1 MSTNSTIPYNTW
13 GGGVSTYS
21 VTPIRVDNPYIIS
34 NLQFNCKV
42 NSSIYKENRP
52 VITNMAEYAKDNIPS
67 YATITSIPS
76 GHLPSD
82 INTSLAQD
90 WSDAFFIEIRFLMV
104 LI

>member
-1 MSTNSTIPYNTW
+1 
-13 GGGVSTYS
+13 
-21 VTPIRVDNPYIIS
+21 
-34 NLQFNCKV
+34 
-42 NSSIYKENRP
+42 
-52 VITNMAEYAKDNIPS
+52 MAEYAKDNIPS